1 LANTCPWPWRIWNPL
16 LTCRQY
22 FYRQTLKPAS
32 RPRPITLL
40 NRLTSKL
47 RITTPPNSPSLASPT
62 YNPLSPT
69 RPNNVPGSDYSSK
82 EHRQTALR
90 EQGLRSPKDLSSQER
105 EHDIYYA
112 TIVQDDTY
120 EYHVD
125 GKRTTESKRIQE
137 QWKAKNPGLNKN
149 AAARDVAHYP
159 RSKGPIYPAVLATPQ
174 FGRSKSTPDFVKH
187 IRRLEGAETAN
198 QFADILPTLAE
209 SPAHDSSTSSV
220 GPPINDETHVTSS
233 PKSSSLSP
241 SAQKWLRPPPDRGLP
256 PIPADAHPG
265 SGSPVLPIEISPR
278 FANSSQRNSFV
289 TTNPSPPKSQVF
301 ALDSLPS
308 PTSPDRRGGGRNSS
322 ERRVSQGIC
331 TTDEI
336 ASAPVRGPSFDR
348 LPPIVGV
355 HAYGEEPDRVM
366 ATVVE
371 EGDRD
376 VTDPSFSIVR
386 AQRRERRESK
396 DALTIQSPRRPRT
409 ADPPRPKTSDSI
421 SNSSPRRSER
431 RKSFVAQSLHNL
443 RKSVTDTIIKARP
456 KSPATT
462 SSTVSLPISSNY
474 DVSQLPPSPTI
485 LFPVRPSTAS
495 DSHSSGARVSLGLRT
510 HG

>member
-1 LANTCPWPWRIWNPL
+1 M
-16 LTCRQY
+16 
-22 FYRQTLKPAS
+22 
-32 RPRPITLL
+32 
-40 NRLTSKL
+40 
-47 RITTPPNSPSLASPT
+47 
-62 YNPLSPT
+62 
-69 RPNNVPGSDYSSK
+69 
-82 EHRQTALR
+82 
-90 EQGLRSPKDLSSQER
+90 SSQER

-120 EYHVD
+120 EYHD

-149 AAARDVAHYP
+149 AAARDAAHSP

-174 FGRSKSTPDFVKH
+174 FGRSKSTPDFAKH
-187 IRRLEGAETAN
+187 IRRLEGAEIAN

-220 GPPINDETHVTSS
+220 GPPINNVTSS

-241 SAQKWLRPPPDRGLP
+241 SAQKWLQPPPDRGLP
-256 PIPADAHPG
+256 PIPTDAYPV
-265 SGSPVLPIEISPR
+265 STSPVLPIEISPR
-278 FANSSQRNSFV
+278 SASSSQRYSFV

-301 ALDSLPS
+301 TLDSLPS
-308 PTSPDRRGGGRNSS
+308 LTSPDRRGGSRNSS
-322 ERRVSQGIC
+322 ERHVSQGIC

-348 LPPIVGV
+348 LPPTVGV

-366 ATVVE
+366 TTVVE

-376 VTDPSFSIVR
+376 VTNPSFSIVR

-443 RKSVTDTIIKARP
+443 RKSVTDTIIRTRP

-485 LFPVRPSTAS
+485 PFPVRPSTAS